1 MSAITVTG
9 LTKKF
14 GNLTAVNNVSFTVPE
29 GEIFG
34 YLGPNGAGKTTT
46 IRILTGITAPTAGT
60 ATILGHDIQRETL
73 TARSHMGIVPETSNI
88 YDDLTGWQNLMFTAE
103 LYRVGKAE
111 RETRA
116 RELLETFQI
125 LDRKDDKVHGY
136 SKGMK
141 RRLTLSMGLINDPRL
156 LFLDEP
162 TSGLDVQ
169 SNLIIRDV
177 IRDLNDRGVTVF
189 LTTHNIE
196 EANALCHRVAII
208 NRGMIAAI
216 DAPERLKQT
225 IQSVQSVELAFDHVA
240 PEILEAL
247 HRIPEVSE
255 VRKEG
260 DRVRLYTPDPG
271 SVLEAAMASLKAQG
285 IRPLSVNT
293 LGPSLEDVFVKL
305 TGLDRGHNR
314 DPKGK

>member
-1 MSAITVTG
+1 MSAIQVTR

-14 GNLTAVNNVSFTVPE
+14 GTLTAVNRVSFTVPE

-46 IRILTGITAPTAGT
+46 IRILTGITLPTEGT
-60 ATILGHDIQRETL
+60 ATILGHDIVRETL

-88 YDDLTGWQNLMFTAE
+88 YDDLTAWQNLMFTAE
-103 LYRVGKAE
+103 LYHVGKTE
-111 RETRA
+111 REKRA
-116 RELLETFQI
+116 RELLETFQL
-125 LDRKDDKVHGY
+125 LDRKDDKVHGF

-141 RRLTLSMGLINDPRL
+141 RRLTLAMGLVNDPQL

-208 NRGMIAAI
+208 NRGTIAAI
-216 DAPERLKQT
+216 DTPERLKQA
-225 IQSVQSVELAFDHVA
+225 IESVQSVELVFDHASPDVV
-240 PEILEAL
+240 EML
-247 HRIPEVSE
+247 HRIPGVSE

-260 DRVRLYTPDPG
+260 DRVRLFTPDPG
-271 SVLEAAMASLKAQG
+271 GVLEAAMASLKETG
-285 IRPLSVNT
+285 VRPLAVNT
-293 LGPSLEDVFVKL
+293 QGPSLEDVFVRL
-305 TGLDRGHNR
+305 TGLDRGHNQ
-314 DPKGK
+314 KGK